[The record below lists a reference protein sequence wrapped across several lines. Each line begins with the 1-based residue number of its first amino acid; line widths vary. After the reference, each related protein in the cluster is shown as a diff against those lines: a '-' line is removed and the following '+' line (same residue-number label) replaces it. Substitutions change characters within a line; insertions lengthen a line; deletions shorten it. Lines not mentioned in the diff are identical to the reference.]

1 MPILSVR
8 HVTTYRYRQ
17 PVSFGEHRMMFR
29 PRDSY
34 DQRLLDSALVITPEP
49 VGIRWLHDVF
59 GNCVAFARF
68 AGRAQELRFESK
80 IKLEHTPSHAPD
92 FQLEEYAETYP
103 FTYGADDMPD
113 LLRSIERQAPD
124 LQGKVNLWARRFLR
138 RDGPTDTREL
148 LAAMTH
154 AVRQDFTYVAREE
167 KGIQDPARTLHLGSG
182 SCRDFALLMMEAVR
196 SLGMAARFVSGYLY
210 SPCRDGARH
219 VGGGATHAWLQVYL
233 PGAGWVEFD
242 PTNGIV
248 GNRDLIRVAVVRDPK
263 HAIPLSGTWTGFPS
277 DHLGMDVEVSV
288 SALDDTP
295 AVPHHPDSPA
305 SPGGSDADPRRLRD
319 HL

>member
-1 MPILSVR
+1 MPILTVR

-34 DQRLLDSALVITPEP
+34 DQRLLKSTLAITPEP
-49 VGIRWLHDVF
+49 ASIHWVHDVF

-68 AGRAQELRFESK
+68 AGRAQELRFEST
-80 IKLEHTPSHAPD
+80 IQLEHTPSHAPD
-92 FQLEEYAETYP
+92 FQMEEYAETYP
-103 FTYGADDMPD
+103 FTYGAEDMPD
-113 LLRSIERQAPD
+113 LLRSIERHGPD
-124 LQGKVNLWARRFLR
+124 PQRDVNRWARQFLR
-138 RDGPTDTREL
+138 KDSATNTREL
-148 LAAMTH
+148 LAAMTQ
-154 AVRQDFTYVAREE
+154 AIRQDFTYVAREE
-167 KGIQDPARTLHLGSG
+167 KGTRDPAQTLRLSSG

-196 SLGMAARFVSGYLY
+196 SLGLAARFVSGYLY
-210 SPCRDGARH
+210 SPNRDDSSTQGARR

-263 HAIPLSGTWTGFPS
+263 QAVPLSGTWNGFPS
-277 DHLGMDVEVSV
+277 DSLGMTVEVGV
-288 SALDDTP
+288 GGAENGEEP
-295 AVPHHPDSPA
+295 FNAGWGRIAVPHVP
-305 SPGGSDADPRRLRD
+305 
-319 HL
+319 